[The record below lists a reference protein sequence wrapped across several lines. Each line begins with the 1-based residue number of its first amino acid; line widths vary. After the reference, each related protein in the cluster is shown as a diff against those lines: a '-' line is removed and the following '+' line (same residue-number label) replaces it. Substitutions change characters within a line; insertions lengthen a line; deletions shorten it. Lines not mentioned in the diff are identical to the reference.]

1 MLKRKTIASLTLVSI
16 VLLSFIS
23 VIISQVPIANLVA
36 AYPSFPSWV
45 VSAVSIAME
54 AASAVALVMALLASA
69 GVAAATFPV
78 RQYIL
83 KYGVKRGLMM

>member
-1 MLKRKTIASLTLVSI
+1 MIKRKTIASLSLISI

-23 VIISQVPIANLVA
+23 VIISQIPVANLVA
-36 AYPSFPSWV
+36 AYPAFPSWI
-45 VSAVSIAME
+45 VSAVSVAME

-69 GVAAATFPV
+69 GIAAATFPI

-83 KYGVKRGLMM
+83 KYGVKRGLML